1 MAPAGQ
7 TLDAVILGG
16 GINKI
21 PLYPGYTPGY
31 KALLPFAGKPAIQ
44 YTMEA
49 LCAVPAVRRILIVGP
64 EAPLR
69 DALLANGHDL
79 AACEFVPAGDSPMGS
94 VLKVLPHVKDND
106 QVLFTTADLPLVTS
120 TSVQTF
126 LRACRCRAGAA
137 SLYPTN
143 IYVSAVLGR
152 SFTGRF
158 ARSRKGHM
166 IFREGAVYHG
176 NLVLADPRAFETPGV
191 VKVMERL
198 YQGRKNPLRSA
209 LAGGWRVALSYGFGA
224 FLLRVVSM
232 EQMARIASKRLGVG
246 IIPVRV
252 DCPEIAIDVDEPG
265 DYELVK
271 RELEARAVLP

>member
-1 MAPAGQ
+1 
-7 TLDAVILGG
+7 
-16 GINKI
+16 
-21 PLYPGYTPGY
+21 
-31 KALLPFAGKPAIQ
+31 
-44 YTMEA
+44 
-49 LCAVPAVRRILIVGP
+49 VPAVRRILIVGP

-94 VLKVLPHVKDND
+94 VLKVLSHVKGND

-176 NLVLADPRAFETPGV
+176 NLVLADPRAFETLGV

-198 YQGRKNPLRSA
+198 YQGPQESPPFGAR
-209 LAGGWRVALSYGFGA
+209 GRVARRTQLWIRCVPAACGEHGADGPDRIQTAGRGNHSGAGRLS
-224 FLLRVVSM
+224 
-232 EQMARIASKRLGVG
+232 
-246 IIPVRV
+246 
-252 DCPEIAIDVDEPG
+252 G
-265 DYELVK
+265 D
-271 RELEARAVLP
+271 RH